1 MKSKLILKPKLETNI
16 IIYNTGKYLITLLSQ
31 TKIIYN
37 GNFNLRITVFI
48 QRILIIKIKAKYKVL
63 IHKVYV
69 YSVYQLFI
77 YRHLQT
83 TAWK

>member
-37 GNFNLRITVFI
+37 GNFNLRITVFYTTDFNN
-48 QRILIIKIKAKYKVL
+48 KNKSKV
-63 IHKVYV
+63 
-69 YSVYQLFI
+69 
-77 YRHLQT
+77 
-83 TAWK
+83 